1 MSMSYENDY
10 QMRFVSIGLEEGLL
24 RGEARALCNVARR
37 MKALGISQHAIATC
51 LGVDDSSV
59 DRLVR
64 GNSLCDDFVEL
75 EFTKGRSD
83 VIL

>member
-1 MSMSYENDY
+1 MSYENDF
-10 QMRFVSIGLEEGLL
+10 QMRFVSIGLEEGLR
-24 RGEARALCNVARR
+24 RGEFRALCNVARR

-51 LGVDDSSV
+51 LGVEDSSV

-64 GNSLCDDFVEL
+64 GNPLCDDFTEL

>member
-24 RGEARALCNVARR
+24 RGEARALRNVARR
-37 MKALGISQHAIATC
+37 MKALGISRYSIAAC
-51 LGVDDSSV
+51 LGVDEPSV

-83 VIL
+83 GIL